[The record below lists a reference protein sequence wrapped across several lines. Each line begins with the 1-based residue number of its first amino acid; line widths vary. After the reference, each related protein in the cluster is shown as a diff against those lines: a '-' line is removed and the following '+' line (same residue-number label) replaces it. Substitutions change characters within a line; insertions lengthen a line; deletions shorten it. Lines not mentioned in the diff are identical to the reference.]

1 MQVFH
6 GNIITCDD
14 KDTVA
19 SYLVEK
25 EGRIAYIGDTL
36 PSIYDMVP
44 PVELEDK
51 AIIPAFCDN
60 FIHFS
65 AFSILKN
72 LFPQINAA
80 SNEEILLQLKEYVAD
95 TKENIIVCYGTDAF
109 FVEEKHLIEKAQ
121 LDVVCPNKPLCI
133 LSYDTRAA
141 VANTV
146 LIEMIRYKAAT
157 LRGFDAGSGYMCF
170 EAFDAVMELVSKGI
184 STSKV
189 IKAMISGCDYL
200 ASQGIG
206 FFNSAGGLGFVRPYD
221 YDMEKALSGSMDN
234 GMQMS
239 ISYQAKTLAA
249 AAKKDASRIVYPFI
263 DGSLM
268 AGTALLKDQYSSGHT
283 KGLAFTTEE
292 ELSSF
297 CKDINRAEGQIF
309 LYTEGDAAFDMAV
322 AAVSSALEDYPR
334 YDHRHII
341 HTAMP
346 TAAGLEICK
355 KYDIMLSVLPDM
367 IDYPAGNL
375 ELLTD
380 NLSSTRVD
388 GINPMSTITSKGIRT
403 CIDSAAPAS
412 SARPLM
418 WIHSLCNRK
427 NKKEEITVYDALRM
441 ATYNGAYA
449 SFQEKERGSLE
460 MGKSCDMVILSANPY
475 EIKKDKLKNIEVE
488 ELYLKGKLYE
498 PLRTNPRAI
507 LLRGMFHSY

>member
-14 KDTVA
+14 RDTVA

-44 PVELEDK
+44 PVELDDK
-51 AIIPAFCDN
+51 AMIPAFCDN

-65 AFSILKN
+65 AFSVLRHI
-72 LFPQINAA
+72 FPQIKAA
-80 SNEEILLQLKEYVAD
+80 SNEAILLQLKEYVS
-95 TKENIIVCYGTDAF
+95 TTRENIIACYGTDAF
-109 FVEEKHLIEKAQ
+109 FVEEKHLIEKTQ
-121 LDVVCPNKPLCI
+121 LDLVCSNKPLCI
-133 LSYDTRAA
+133 LNYDARAA

-157 LRGFDAGSGYMCF
+157 LQGFDAGSGYMRF

-206 FFNSAGGLGFVRPYD
+206 FFNSAGGLGFTRDYD
-221 YDMEKALSGSMDN
+221 YDMEKALSKSMDN

-239 ISYQAKTLAA
+239 LSYQTRSLLA
-249 AAKKDASRIVYPFI
+249 AAKKDATRIVYPHI

-268 AGTALLKDQYSSGHT
+268 AASALLNDQYTSGHT

-309 LYTEGDAAFDMAV
+309 LYTEGDGAFDMAV

-341 HTAMP
+341 HTALA
-346 TAAGLEICK
+346 TASGLEICK
-355 KYDIMLSVLPDM
+355 KYNIILSVLPDM
-367 IDYPAGNL
+367 LDYPPGNR
-375 ELLTD
+375 ELLIQ
-380 NLSSTRVD
+380 NISAYRVN
-388 GINPMSTITSKGIRT
+388 GINPLSTIASLGIRI
-403 CIDSAAPAS
+403 CFDSAGPAS
-412 SARPLM
+412 EARPLM
-418 WIHSLCNRK
+418 WISNLCNCK
-427 NKKEEITVYDALRM
+427 NKNEEITVNEALRM
-441 ATYNGAYA
+441 ATFNGAYA

-475 EIKKDKLKNIEVE
+475 ELEKDKLKDLEVE
-488 ELYLKGKLYE
+488 ELYLKGKAYQ
-498 PLRTNPRAI
+498 PLRTNPRTI
-507 LLRGMFHSY
+507 LLKGMFHSS